1 MYLKETYKTL
11 IEIGQKSISVL
22 ENLNEEKYKEVF
34 ASQLEM
40 RKDILKF
47 YQSRLLGTSLSE
59 HQTWLENNRR
69 KFSQKI
75 KEQYK
80 AHPRLQN

>member
-1 MYLKETYKTL
+1 MYSKETYKTL
-11 IEIGQKSISVL
+11 IEIGQESISVL

-34 ASQLEM
+34 TNQLEM

-59 HQTWLENNRR
+59 HQSWLEDNRR
-69 KFSQKI
+69 KFSQKM

-80 AHPRLQN
+80 VHPHLQN